1 MQSTPPQPL
10 WKIEFED
17 EVKFYFLDNDPYTF
31 ELLAELYRLTYYT
44 DPLED
49 CQERSDSPGVFTL
62 AVLEHTVLFTF
73 SDGVIRVL
81 VVKPD

>member
-1 MQSTPPQPL
+1 MQPTPPAPL
-10 WKIEFED
+10 WKIEFEE

-44 DPLED
+44 DPLEG
-49 CQERSDSPGVFTL
+49 CREQADSPGIFAL
-62 AVLEHTVLFTF
+62 AVLEHTVLFSF
-73 SDGVIRVL
+73 NDGVIRVL